1 MRQRRW
7 LELIKD
13 YDLEVHYHPGKA
25 NVVADALSRKVHWN
39 HLELEPVSDPLCE
52 EMRRINL
59 EVVQQG
65 SLYALA
71 AESNLYDRI
80 VAAQRYDGDIQTI
93 KQKLAEGD
101 PKYTCFQ
108 KDHQDVIWYGKR
120 LVVPVDPE
128 IKKIILDEAHMSKF
142 SIHRGSTKMY
152 QDLKQNFW
160 WSNMKVDITKYVAE
174 CDTCHRTK
182 ASHLKS
188 AGVLQPLSIP
198 MWKWDDISMDFIV
211 GLPLT
216 ARKKDSIWLIVDRL
230 TKTAHFIAV
239 HTTYSVQ
246 QYVELYMDHIV
257 RLHGIQFVACFWEQ
271 LHECLGTKLI
281 RNSSYHPQTDGQTK
295 RINQILEDMLRASI
309 LHFDKSWDK
318 CLSLAEFS
326 YNNSY
331 QASLK
336 MAPFDALY
344 GRRCRT
350 PLNWSKTG
358 QKGTLW
364 SGLS

>member
-1 MRQRRW
+1 
-7 LELIKD
+7 
-13 YDLEVHYHPGKA
+13 VHYHPGKA
-25 NVVADALSRKVHWN
+25 NVVADALSRKVHCN

-52 EMRRINL
+52 EMRRLNL
-59 EVVQQG
+59 EVVEQG
-65 SLYALA
+65 NLYALA
-71 AESNLYDRI
+71 AESNLYDRN
-80 VAAQRYDGDIQTI
+80 VTAQHKDEDIQII

-101 PKYTCFQ
+101 PKYTYFQ
-108 KDHQDVIWYGKR
+108 KDHKDVIWFGKC
-120 LVVPVDPE
+120 LVVPIDPE
-128 IKKIILDEAHMSKF
+128 IRKTLFDEDHMSKF
-142 SIHRGSTKMY
+142 SIHPGSTKMY

-160 WSNMKVDITKYVAE
+160 WSNMKVDIAKYVAE
-174 CDTCHRTK
+174 CDTCPRMK
-182 ASHLKS
+182 ASHLRS
-188 AGVLQPLSIP
+188 ARVPQPLSIP

-216 ARKKDSIWLIVDRL
+216 AIKKDSIWVIVDRL

-246 QYVELYMDHIV
+246 QYAEIYMDQIV
-257 RLHGIQFVACFWEQ
+257 RLHGIPKTIISDRGTQFVARFWEQ

-281 RNSSYHPQTDGQTK
+281 HSSSYHPKTDAQTE

-318 CLSLAEFS
+318 CLSLSEFS

-344 GRRCRT
+344 RRRCHT
-350 PLNWSKTG
+350 PLN
-358 QKGTLW
+358 
-364 SGLS
+364 

>member
-25 NVVADALSRKVHWN
+25 NVVADALSHKAHFN
-39 HLELEPVSDPLCE
+39 HLELEPVSEPLCE
-52 EMRRINL
+52 EMRRLNL

-65 SLYALA
+65 NLYALA

-80 VAAQRYDGDIQTI
+80 VTAQRNDEDIQNI

-108 KDHQDVIWYGKR
+108 KDHQDVIWFGKR

-128 IKKIILDEAHMSKF
+128 IKKIILNEAHKSKF
-142 SIHRGSTKMY
+142 SIHHGSTKMY

-160 WSNMKVDITKYVAE
+160 WSNMKVDIAKYVVE
-174 CDTCHRTK
+174 CDTCHRMK

-211 GLPLT
+211 GLLLT
-216 ARKKDSIWLIVDRL
+216 ARKKDSIWVIVDRL

-246 QYVELYMDHIV
+246 QYAESYMDQIV
-257 RLHGIQFVACFWEQ
+257 RLHGILNTIISDRGTQFVAHFWEQ

-281 RNSSYHPQTDGQTK
+281 CSSSYHP
-295 RINQILEDMLRASI
+295 
-309 LHFDKSWDK
+309 
-318 CLSLAEFS
+318 
-326 YNNSY
+326 
-331 QASLK
+331 
-336 MAPFDALY
+336 
-344 GRRCRT
+344 
-350 PLNWSKTG
+350 
-358 QKGTLW
+358 
-364 SGLS
+364 